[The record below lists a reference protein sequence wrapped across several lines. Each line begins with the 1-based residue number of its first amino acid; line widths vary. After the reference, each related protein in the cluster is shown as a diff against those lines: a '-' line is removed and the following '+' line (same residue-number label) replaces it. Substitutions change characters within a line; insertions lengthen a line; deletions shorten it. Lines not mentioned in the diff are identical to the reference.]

1 MYELKALT
9 PLGADV
15 PRVDQVGTSTISE
28 VVDQA
33 MASLTARTDQLDKLH
48 AAMLKHHEL
57 RLPDVGQVASSGD
70 FSALWTGP
78 EQWMIL
84 APHDSHELLTSELK
98 QVLGQAA
105 SVVEQTD
112 GWCRFDV
119 EGDAHCDLF
128 ERLTNVPVRNMTPGS
143 VVRGMIEH
151 MGAFVWRLTDRKIAV
166 IAPRSSAA
174 SLHHALIT
182 AAHSI
187 A

>member
-1 MYELKALT
+1 MHKLKSLT
-9 PLGADV
+9 PLGADL
-15 PRVDQVGTSTISE
+15 PRVDQIGTLTISE

-33 MASLTARTDQLDKLH
+33 MVSVAARTDQLDKLH
-48 AAMLKHHEL
+48 AAILKHHDL
-57 RLPDVGQVASSGD
+57 SLPDVGQVASTGV
-70 FSALWTGP
+70 FSALWTGH

-84 APHDSHELLTSELK
+84 APHDSHELLATELK
-98 QVLGQAA
+98 QVLGQTA

-119 EGDAHCDLF
+119 EGDAHCDFF

-143 VVRGMIEH
+143 VVRGTIEH
-151 MGAFVWRLTDRKIAV
+151 MGAFIWRLTDSKMAV

-174 SLHHALIT
+174 SLHHALIS
-182 AAHSI
+182 AAHSV